1 MVAIPIH
8 VDFGVKSKICVKP
21 DDGSGMGLTPVM
33 SMACNIMIP
42 VAALVEAL
50 AQFQKKHEDAE
61 QYQKAPPG
69 PAPSVYR
76 VKSILPDMPVA
87 GSMQSQRPPDND
99 SVAQAAVLQ
108 HESTAEGH
116 MPVQGAGHEPAHDI
130 PDLLASD
137 SVPSQHLPDDDN
149 VAQTDMAARARGR
162 VPAKD
167 AGHHPAHDAG
177 PTWLERAKAFTW
189 DTDVREVAITRQSYE
204 ERHILENYTLR
215 TKWQAPS
222 HPTRWIMEDEG
233 CLVGFP
239 LGTAPSC
246 PPPRRHTQSTRNEV
260 VFGPPQKPRPQNW
273 NAWNTTDG
281 SKETPSGTHPVCRQQ

>member
-61 QYQKAPPG
+61 QYQEAPPG
-69 PAPSVYR
+69 PAPPR
-76 VKSILPDMPVA
+76 VKSIF
-87 GSMQSQRPPDND
+87 
-99 SVAQAAVLQ
+99 
-108 HESTAEGH
+108 
-116 MPVQGAGHEPAHDI
+116 

-177 PTWLERAKAFTW
+177 PTWQERATAFTW

-233 CLVGFP
+233 CLVGFRPTHWTVPSRPP
-239 LGTAPSC
+239 LTG
-246 PPPRRHTQSTRNEV
+246 RHTQSIRKEV
-260 VFGPPQKPRPQNW
+260 VFGPPPKPRPKNW
-273 NAWNTTDG
+273 NELKRDG
-281 SKETPSGTHPVCRQQ
+281 SKEVPSGTHPECKQQ

>member
-1 MVAIPIH
+1 
-8 VDFGVKSKICVKP
+8 
-21 DDGSGMGLTPVM
+21 MGLTPVM

-61 QYQKAPPG
+61 QYQEAPPG
-69 PAPSVYR
+69 PAPPR
-76 VKSILPDMPVA
+76 VKSIF
-87 GSMQSQRPPDND
+87 
-99 SVAQAAVLQ
+99 
-108 HESTAEGH
+108 
-116 MPVQGAGHEPAHDI
+116 

-177 PTWLERAKAFTW
+177 PTWQERATAFTW